1 VVNDTIKRKLV
12 QRALMPGASR
22 LTDISRQSGV
32 PYNTLWKWVQK
43 AKLAGVS
50 QQPPKSEPPAQ
61 RPDDRTPQDK
71 LRIVLAAAGLPDEEL
86 GAFMRREGIHEAD
99 LSAWR
104 EALEQAALASLG
116 GPGTTSAKERASAQ
130 TIRALKAELRRK
142 DKALAET
149 AALLI
154 LQKKVLAIWGD
165 EDESTQS
172 ENDD

>member
-1 VVNDTIKRKLV
+1 
-12 QRALMPGASR
+12 MPGAPPLKQLAMQAGVSHGA
-22 LTDISRQSGV
+22 LRQ
-32 PYNTLWKWVQK
+32 WVRQ

-71 LRIVLAAAGLPDEEL
+71 LRIVLAAAGLADEAL
-86 GAFMRREGIHEAD
+86 GAFLRREGIHEAD
-99 LSAWR
+99 LTAWR
-104 EALEQAALASLG
+104 EALHEAALVSLA
-116 GPGTTSAKERASAQ
+116 GPGTVSAKEKSSTQ
-130 TIRALKAELRRK
+130 TIRSLRAELRRK

-165 EDESTQS
+165 GDDDTTN
-172 ENDD
+172 ENDE

>member
-1 VVNDTIKRKLV
+1 VYSQTIKRKLV
-12 QRALMPGASR
+12 QRALMPGAPPLKHLAR
-22 LTDISRQSGV
+22 QAGISRSALS
-32 PYNTLWKWVQK
+32 TWVHQ
-43 AKLAGVS
+43 AKVGAVS

-71 LRIVLAAAGLPDEEL
+71 LRIVLAAAAVPDEEL

-104 EALEQAALASLG
+104 EALQEAALVSLG
-116 GPGTTSAKERASAQ
+116 GPSVVSAKEKSTTQ
-130 TIRALKAELRRK
+130 TIRALRAELRRK

-154 LQKKVLAIWGD
+154 LQKKVLTIWGD
-165 EDESTQS
+165 GDDGTTPETDE
-172 ENDD
+172 

>member
-71 LRIVLAAAGLPDEEL
+71 LRIVLAAAGLPDEENCKAKAAHRWEVTIHL
-86 GAFMRREGIHEAD
+86 ALVIETPDFDVAFPACTCGTSGKCLVVDREPEVFAAFG
-99 LSAWR
+99 L
-104 EALEQAALASLG
+104 ALH
-116 GPGTTSAKERASAQ
+116 
-130 TIRALKAELRRK
+130 
-142 DKALAET
+142 
-149 AALLI
+149 
-154 LQKKVLAIWGD
+154 
-165 EDESTQS
+165 EDELPLHSVVRWNELGRLS
-172 ENDD
+172 PCDDLRSNGCN